1 MTIPCVTRDEAATQA
16 AALNAEHPD
25 RSRYRWMAREADGG
39 WQVVRL
45 TIPAGVRIEPLK
57 ATVESRPR
65 PQPAEDPR
73 PLFDKN
79 VGGPWVAPG

>member
-1 MTIPCVTRDEAATQA
+1 MTRAEAVHRAKS
-16 AALNAEHPD
+16 LNAEHPD
-25 RSRYRWMAREADGG
+25 RASYRWMARTAGEN
-39 WQVVRL
+39 WEVVRVA
-45 TIPAGVRIEPLK
+45 IPGGVRLDPLQ

-79 VGGPWVAPG
+79 VGGPWVGGG

>member
-1 MTIPCVTRDEAATQA
+1 MTRAEAVHRAKS
-16 AALNAEHPD
+16 LNAEHPD
-25 RSRYRWMAREADGG
+25 RASYRWMARTAGEN
-39 WQVVRL
+39 WEVVRVA
-45 TIPAGVRIEPLK
+45 IPGGVRVDPLQ

-79 VGGPWVAPG
+79 VGGPWVGGG